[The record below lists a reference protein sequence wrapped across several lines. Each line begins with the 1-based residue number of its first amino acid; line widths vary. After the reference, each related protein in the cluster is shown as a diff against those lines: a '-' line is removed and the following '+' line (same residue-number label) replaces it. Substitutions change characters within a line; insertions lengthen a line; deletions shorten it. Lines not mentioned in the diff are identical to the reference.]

1 MCRSTCLP
9 PVEGKKRDPGNE
21 VGSSPWLGIAQER
34 RGLSLFILGVFTHVV
49 TRPRWWTKQWQIA
62 LKFCIIIA
70 SQIAKRL
77 FTLFSNSPIED
88 LLTVLM
94 LQSRRGVQIN
104 LIPRKNFICHDDNEN
119 IITWPTTILRYSA
132 SSHIADVKFWRFLAK
147 TSRAPTLTVCLATWK
162 VFLRYMPW
170 LRFP

>member
-1 MCRSTCLP
+1 MTVYSDLNLRRIHLHGFILSRVYRVAKKLILSRIIQIKLNQVKKIYITMCRSTCLP

-34 RGLSLFILGVFTHVV
+34 RGLSLFILGVFTHVM
-49 TRPRWWTKQWQIA
+49 TRPRWRTKRWQIA

-70 SQIAKRL
+70 SQIPKGL

-94 LQSRRGVQIN
+94 LQSRKGVQIN
-104 LIPRKNFICHDDNEN
+104 LTPRKNFICHDDHEN
-119 IITWPTTILRYSA
+119 IIT
-132 SSHIADVKFWRFLAK
+132 
-147 TSRAPTLTVCLATWK
+147 
-162 VFLRYMPW
+162 
-170 LRFP
+170 